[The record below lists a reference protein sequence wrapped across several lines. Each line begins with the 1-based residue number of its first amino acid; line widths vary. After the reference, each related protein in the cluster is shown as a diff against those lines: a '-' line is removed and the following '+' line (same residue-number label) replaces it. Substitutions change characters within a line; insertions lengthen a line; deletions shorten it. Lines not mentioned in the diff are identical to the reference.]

1 MRKKEGVFEGDIR
14 KKVRE
19 WREKLSE
26 VNILCGNVY
35 GNRMVKKRVI

>member
-1 MRKKEGVFEGDIR
+1 MRKKEGVSEGDIR

-19 WREKLSE
+19 KVSE

-35 GNRMVKKRVI
+35 GNRMVRRVI

>member
-1 MRKKEGVFEGDIR
+1 MRKKEGVSEGDIR

-19 WREKLSE
+19 KVSE

-35 GNRMVKKRVI
+35 ENRMVRRVI